1 MGRLFRVFRGD
12 WKKNLR
18 DHWHFL
24 PAPGDNG
31 WTMYVEDAENY
42 FIVEGAIREEYL
54 LSEETPV
61 VITYGMPEWMVFPSG
76 HVPPL
81 AIATSDDLHTLL
93 TETPWLT
100 EVTILATIGARSV
113 AEYNFL
119 RRSNFTIGLT
129 TYVVD
134 GSQDERA
141 RATFEGL
148 VYAERIETSERVMT
162 EIFGEQEMQ
171 LLYRV
176 ALEMRHVD
184 RGLGLH
190 GVNGVGLGMN
200 VIQIEDDDMVDA
212 PYIGS
217 RAPEVGGSS
226 GGPSTLSATN
236 GQLVPVNASQA
247 PSVLWEVGVDL
258 TNYPAFIN
266 ASEARAEAD
275 FWREVIEEEANSREN
290 LEVEDGIRIS
300 AVNALTAVGDTAVVE
315 VAPSAGSAAIVCSQ
329 YGGSSSTNV
338 RELGEVNSNPT
349 AAEET
354 NAGTGTKEAQL
365 GNVAIG
371 SIMVTISPPNVPA
384 TPPSPLPNT
393 AFTEASASS
402 NEGFTQASVSG
413 DPKQGATN
421 MKTDKPVDTSSEG
434 SHTEGG

>member
-81 AIATSDDLHTLL
+81 TIATSDDLHTLL
-93 TETPWLT
+93 TERPWLT

-141 RATFEGL
+141 RATFEGNISYSTPFWLSFKRKKLAISHYFLVYYFAGL

-200 VIQIEDDDMVDA
+200 VIQIEDDDMMDA

-226 GGPSTLSATN
+226 GKYLTSLTL
-236 GQLVPVNASQA
+236 
-247 PSVLWEVGVDL
+247 
-258 TNYPAFIN
+258 
-266 ASEARAEAD
+266 
-275 FWREVIEEEANSREN
+275 
-290 LEVEDGIRIS
+290 
-300 AVNALTAVGDTAVVE
+300 
-315 VAPSAGSAAIVCSQ
+315 
-329 YGGSSSTNV
+329 
-338 RELGEVNSNPT
+338 
-349 AAEET
+349 
-354 NAGTGTKEAQL
+354 
-365 GNVAIG
+365 
-371 SIMVTISPPNVPA
+371 
-384 TPPSPLPNT
+384 
-393 AFTEASASS
+393 
-402 NEGFTQASVSG
+402 
-413 DPKQGATN
+413 
-421 MKTDKPVDTSSEG
+421 
-434 SHTEGG
+434 